1 MHGDSL
7 QNELVAIVVPDQENA
22 VPAAISAGILPAGTS
37 LPGPLAPGDPTHPL
51 VTQLSKDARFIPLLL
66 KNLDTIGAAA
76 KLRGFEYVKA
86 VRVVPDQFSIE
97 NGLLTPTFKLKRQ
110 EAAKVFRPLIDAMYT
125 ELEGKR
131 PPEAKL

>member
-22 VPAAISAGILPAGTS
+22 VPAAVAAGILPAGTPTPAG
-37 LPGPLAPGDPTHPL
+37 LLPGDPTHPL
-51 VTQLSKDARFIPLLL
+51 VIKLSKDPRFRALVL
-66 KNLDTIGAAA
+66 KNLDSVGAAA
-76 KLRGFEYVKA
+76 KLRGFEFVKG
-86 VRVVPDQFSIE
+86 VRVVADQFSAE

-110 EAAKVFRPLIDAMYT
+110 EAAKMFRPLIDEMYA